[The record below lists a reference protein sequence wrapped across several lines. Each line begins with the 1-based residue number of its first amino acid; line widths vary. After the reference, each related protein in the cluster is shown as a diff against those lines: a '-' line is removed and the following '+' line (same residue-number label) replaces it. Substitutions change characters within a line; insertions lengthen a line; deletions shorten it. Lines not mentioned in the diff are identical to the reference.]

1 MTVTIEI
8 PTFDFSA
15 FYYAEILESLVQFK
29 RTNVPELT
37 DESEF
42 EPSMQLLR
50 AYALVGHLNNTLI
63 DTAAN
68 ESTLPTAKLP
78 ESVRNQLR
86 LIGYELRS
94 ATPAQT
100 DLVYELSKVFTTSV
114 EVVPERAQAAT
125 QRDGATAPV
134 FFEAL
139 EALTVNPTN
148 VHDFVYAEEAS
159 AFTDFTTEANSQTT
173 PADDWTPW
181 ATPDIKDSIYWGHIT
196 AMWDKLSVFITTQSI
211 NLTGVWEYYDGDWEK
226 IAPTSVTDL
235 GGSLQ
240 IDLTSLLGTSNR
252 QGTTVRVRLNETTA
266 YEEVE
271 STWTGTVNI
280 ATTGLLGQSSPSTTA
295 ADYTV
300 GSDWSELGATDGSS
314 NLTTD
319 GEVDYDLPQTIEK
332 NWIRGV
338 INGSTAYWIRFRI
351 TEVNSPTSPVM
362 TYTRMDEGKQY
373 ILRPVTQGETYD
385 EAAQSSTGLVAQR
398 FETSQDNFIWDS
410 EEVTVEGELWTR
422 VDNFLNSTGV
432 DKHYMVVLGENDRA
446 TWVFGG
452 TNDKGMPPPVGV
464 GNIVATYRYGAHMD
478 GNVGNGTITVDKT
491 GLVYINRLWNP
502 RQATGWQEAQS
513 ATEESLE
520 QAKIEG
526 PANFRIKDVAL
537 SPDDVAQLTESFVD
551 DDGASPFSR
560 ARAIEEGFGPKTV
573 EDVVVAAGGGLAT
586 TAQLEALE
594 EYFNGNRTAVPPKVK
609 HIVANQEVVVVNYTQ
624 KLIDITATVYG
635 DVEPEEVENQLR
647 QVIQPEALKPDGV
660 SWEWEFGA
668 EVPLSRINS
677 VIFDTDQSI
686 TKVVLTVPAADTALQ
701 PRELP
706 LAGTVNITVIEP

>member
-15 FYYAEILESLVQFK
+15 FYYAEILEALVQYK
-29 RTNVPELT
+29 RVNVPELT

-50 AYALVGHLNNTLI
+50 AYALVGHLNNTLVDI
-63 DTAAN
+63 TAN

-100 DLVYELSKVFTTSV
+100 DVVYELSKVFTTSV
-114 EVVPERAQAAT
+114 EVVPELAQCAT
-125 QRDGATAPV
+125 QRDGDNPPIY
-134 FFEAL
+134 FEAL

-148 VHDFVYAEEAS
+148 VHDFVYADES
-159 AFTDFTTEANSQTT
+159 GTFTDYTAKANSQTT

-181 ATPDIKDSIYWGHIT
+181 ATPAVKDSIYWGHRT
-196 AMWDKLSVFITTQSI
+196 AMWDKLSVFITTLSA
-211 NLTGVWEYYDGDWEK
+211 NLVGVWEYYDGDWEK
-226 IAPTSVTDL
+226 TSPTSVTDL
-235 GGSLQ
+235 GGSLE
-240 IDLTSLLGTSNR
+240 IDLTSLLGVSNR

-266 YEEVE
+266 SEEVE
-271 STWTGTVNI
+271 STWTGTKNI

-314 NLTTD
+314 NLTAS
-319 GEVDYDLPQTIEK
+319 GEVDYELPQTLEK

-338 INGSTAYWIRFRI
+338 VNGSTAYWVRFRI
-351 TEVNSPTSPVM
+351 TEANSATSPVM
-362 TYTRMDEGKQY
+362 TYTRMDEGNQY
-373 ILRPVTQGETYD
+373 VLRSVTQGETYD
-385 EAAQSSTGLVAQR
+385 EADQSSTGLPGQR
-398 FETSQDNFIWDS
+398 FETSQENFIWGS
-410 EEVTVEGELWTR
+410 ENIYVGGDLWTR
-422 VDNFLNSTGV
+422 VENFLNSTSV
-432 DKHYMVVLGENDRA
+432 DKHYVVELGENDRA

-464 GNIVATYRYGAHMD
+464 GNITSSYRYNAATD
-478 GNVGNGTITVDKT
+478 GNVGSDTITVDKT
-491 GLVYINRLWNP
+491 GLVYVNKLWNP

-513 ATEESLE
+513 ASEESLE

-537 SPDDVAQLTESFVD
+537 GPDDVIQLTKSFVD
-551 DDGASPFSR
+551 DSGASPFAR
-560 ARAIEEGFGPKTV
+560 AAAIEEGYGPKTIEV
-573 EDVVVAAGGGLAT
+573 VVVAAGGGLAS

-594 EYFNGNRTAVPPKVK
+594 EYFNGDKTAIPPKVK
-609 HIVANQEVVVVNYTQ
+609 HLVANQEVVAVNYTQ
-624 KLIDITATVYG
+624 KLIDVTATVYG
-635 DVEPEEVENQLR
+635 DVEPEEVVNQLR
-647 QVIQPEALKPDGV
+647 QVIQPEALKADGV

-686 TKVVLTVPAADTALQ
+686 TKVVLTVPAADTPLQ